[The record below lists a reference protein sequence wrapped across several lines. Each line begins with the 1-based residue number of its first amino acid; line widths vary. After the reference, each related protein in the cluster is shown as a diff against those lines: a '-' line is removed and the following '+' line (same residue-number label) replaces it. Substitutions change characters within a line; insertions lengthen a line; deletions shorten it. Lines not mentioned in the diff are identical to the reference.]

1 MRLKEQINDTQL
13 DFGICLRKI
22 SVISFIL
29 KFIYIPIDLLIAE
42 VVSIIVDYATSG
54 KTNNVLK
61 LVVFLVFVLTLTK
74 IFQIVTNIAY
84 EKSKS
89 KVLHECKIN
98 LYKKFLSNPLNILY
112 SSEYGKSME
121 KLNDDFNNVTGKSV
135 LLYPNFL
142 IGILTIVIYSVFIAF
157 KNIWVAII
165 LLVVSSLQIFPP
177 IIVKKY
183 MKINYDNCRD
193 IESAI
198 TDFTI
203 EGYRGIATI
212 KLYHL
217 KQWWLNKF
225 ADLHKKYIKIGNA
238 GIYTTTAESTLNEL
252 VSMLLKYGTYAIF
265 GLLIL
270 FEITTLEIGVQAIS
284 LSGGLFAA
292 VKTVFSSIPNFA
304 VEKVAEKRLS
314 QWFFERNQTAV
325 PSNNA
330 QIDLVNVTQ
339 FFAEKEILKVT
350 ISFASHRVCVIKG
363 SNGIGK
369 STVFKLIVGLLPCEY
384 GSLTVGN
391 VNPTNFCDCVFP
403 KTLFYLPQ
411 EDVAFDFT
419 PYILCKMIDGEL
431 LPAFLEVSKRFN
443 LTDKQINET
452 KISDLSGG
460 ERKKVFLALAFAI
473 NPKILLLDEPTN
485 SLDEAGKM
493 TLVSLLQRR
502 DNGTLIITHDQL
514 FDSIADCFYRISN
527 GGIIDETKA

>member
-1 MRLKEQINDTQL
+1 M
-13 DFGICLRKI
+13 
-22 SVISFIL
+22 
-29 KFIYIPIDLLIAE
+29 
-42 VVSIIVDYATSG
+42 
-54 KTNNVLK
+54 
-61 LVVFLVFVLTLTK
+61 
-74 IFQIVTNIAY
+74 
-84 EKSKS
+84 
-89 KVLHECKIN
+89 
-98 LYKKFLSNPLNILY
+98 
-112 SSEYGKSME
+112 
-121 KLNDDFNNVTGKSV
+121 
-135 LLYPNFL
+135 
-142 IGILTIVIYSVFIAF
+142 
-157 KNIWVAII
+157 
-165 LLVVSSLQIFPP
+165 
-177 IIVKKY
+177 
-183 MKINYDNCRD
+183 
-193 IESAI
+193 
-198 TDFTI
+198 
-203 EGYRGIATI
+203 
-212 KLYHL
+212 
-217 KQWWLNKF
+217 
-225 ADLHKKYIKIGNA
+225 
-238 GIYTTTAESTLNEL
+238 
-252 VSMLLKYGTYAIF
+252 
-265 GLLIL
+265 
-270 FEITTLEIGVQAIS
+270 QAIS